1 MSKNKPDLFASG
13 CCTPYYLIYIGIN
26 SLKDWV
32 KRVCAFACIYV
43 NIYKCIAGWHILNFR
58 EITRRYNAMMTD
70 EITSAA
76 NKKNRAVKTTIDY
89 YMSYNTCFYFL
100 FTRVWFFRFLC
111 VIVSNRNNAGENAT
125 ANVDDC

>member
-1 MSKNKPDLFASG
+1 
-13 CCTPYYLIYIGIN
+13 
-26 SLKDWV
+26 
-32 KRVCAFACIYV
+32 
-43 NIYKCIAGWHILNFR
+43 
-58 EITRRYNAMMTD
+58 MMTD

-111 VIVSNRNNAGENAT
+111 VIVSNQNNAGENAT